1 MKKFPRVL
9 ANAYTACVVSAVALL
24 SAPAF
29 SEEGVLHRATVA
41 EPDTLDPQKTFGAG
55 ALIVDYDLFEG
66 LMTFDAKGKLEL
78 GLAKSHNVS
87 EDGLTH
93 TFVLRDNL
101 KWSDGAGLSS
111 EDIVYSFRR
120 LQNPKTAAIYA
131 QRFYVI
137 NNARAVNKGDLP
149 IEELGVKALDANTV
163 EFTLERRMPYFPK
176 LMSLVTAMPVPRH
189 VIEEHG
195 QKWTRAE
202 NLVSSGAYRLKERVL
217 SDYVRMERNPDYY
230 KSSEVD
236 IETVY
241 IHSPGDMN
249 ASVRRFRTGEFDVML
264 NFPPGRLGWLR
275 ENLGDSL
282 QISPGMGTFVLA
294 FNNVRPPFD
303 DVRVRKALSLAI
315 DRDVLVNRVL
325 NTGLTPAYSV
335 VPPTVSDYVVQDD
348 ASIQAPMDQRLDEAR
363 ALLADAG
370 YGSENPLTFSLLHF
384 VQEEQQQVG
393 IAAQGMWKQI
403 GVNTEILSVQI
414 GALFLQRKKGDFDV
428 IFTALYAGFDDPI
441 PFLNQ
446 YETRNIEI
454 AYNSARYSNPKYDQM
469 VAEADKIL
477 DSSKRLDMLQ
487 AAERVMLADYPVAP
501 VFFYHY
507 RRLINP
513 RVKGW
518 IENPLGINLSR
529 HLWIEE

>member
-1 MKKFPRVL
+1 MKIF
-9 ANAYTACVVSAVALL
+9 AGFCAACLVCAVSFL

-66 LMTFDAKGKLEL
+66 LMTFDANGELEL

-93 TFVLRDNL
+93 TFVLRDGL
-101 KWSDGAGLSS
+101 KWSDGTPLDAR
-111 EDIVYSFRR
+111 DIVFSMRR

-131 QRFYVI
+131 QRFYI
-137 NNARAVNKGDLP
+137 IKNARAVNKGDLP
-149 IEELGVKALDANTV
+149 IEELSVEALDANTV
-163 EFTLERRMPYFPK
+163 AFTLDRPMPYFPK

-195 QKWTRAE
+195 QRWTRAK
-202 NLVSSGAYRLKERVL
+202 NLVSSGAYRLTERVL
-217 SDYVRMERNPDYY
+217 STHVSMERNPHYY
-230 KSSEVD
+230 KSDEVD
-236 IETVY
+236 IEIVY

-294 FNNVRPPFD
+294 FNNARPPFD

-325 NTGLTPAYSV
+325 NTGLTPAYSI

-348 ASIQAPMDQRLDEAR
+348 ATIQAPMDQRIIEAR

-370 YGSENPLTFSLLHF
+370 YGPENPLTLSLLHF

-393 IAAQGMWKQI
+393 ITAQGMWREI
-403 GVNTEILSVQI
+403 GVNTEILAVQI

-454 AYNSARYSNPKYDQM
+454 AYNSARYSNPKYDQI

-477 DSSKRLDMLQ
+477 DSAKRLEMLQ
-487 AAERVMLADYPVAP
+487 SAERVMLADYPVAP
-501 VFFYHY
+501 VFYYHY

-518 IENPLGINLSR
+518 IDNPLGINLSR
-529 HLWIEE
+529 HLWLED